1 MNFYLILP
9 SYDVKMEV
17 EQEVRIISGA
27 TLYHVFP
34 SPDNKS
40 YNLYELKYTP
50 QTYSKIFFRWPKK
63 RISREFIEVHFKY
76 QVFYKSMPG
85 ETIRE
90 LAKNMNCENYI
101 LVQ

>member
-1 MNFYLILP
+1 
-9 SYDVKMEV
+9 MEIG
-17 EQEVRIISGA
+17 QEVKIISGA

-40 YNLYELKYTP
+40 YNLKYTP

-63 RISREFIEVHFKY
+63 RISRKFIEIHFKY
-76 QVFYKSMPG
+76 QVFYKSILG
-85 ETIRE
+85 KTIRE

-101 LVQ
+101 LVP

>member
-1 MNFYLILP
+1 
-9 SYDVKMEV
+9 MEV
-17 EQEVRIISGA
+17 GQEVRIISGA

-40 YNLYELKYTP
+40 YNLYELEYNIS
-50 QTYSKIFFRWPKK
+50 QTYYTKIFFRWPKK
-63 RISREFIEVHFKY
+63 RISRKFIETHFKY
-76 QVFYKSMPG
+76 RAFYKSMPG
-85 ETIRE
+85 KTIRE